1 MSENSRVKAV
11 VIRIVN
17 SWQNCAQHFLKR
29 RSHLNRAVPVF
40 EAEHKYRGKLMAE
53 KETRARQKAEELQR
67 KKIEAAVQAQRIEEE
82 RRTRELIEEAR
93 AKQMVAVELK
103 LRRQLNYRFNND
115 FLQAFSFYQSQCSEH
130 ITPDEFAKKRSRF
143 VQSWVR
149 KNLESELTVPDDEQA
164 AAIGTVEG
172 HVQVV
177 ARAGS
182 GKTTTLVQRAVF
194 LQKHC
199 GIAPDEMLL
208 LAFNKEAAGEMRG
221 RLQKHLGADA
231 PNALTFHSLAYGI
244 VNPSEEVIK
253 EVQRY
258 RLVQDIVE
266 AYLENAEHQRQL
278 RSLLMAHF
286 REDWERVF
294 NKSEVVKDKAF
305 ERFRRSLSYQGFDG
319 RTYKSRGEKL
329 IADFLFEH
337 NVAFKYEK
345 VFPFGY
351 KRSYRPDFTLEDHQL
366 VIEYFGLVGK
376 EDYDEQTEKK
386 KEYWQS
392 RNTHELLSYYP
403 HHAKDAHAFAQR
415 LKQDLEARGVNCTKL
430 SEDELWE
437 RIEEE
442 QKPVAKFTRLVDGF
456 ISRCYKQYL
465 TPQAL
470 AKRVSLH
477 KSSSSSE
484 EQFLP
489 LAQKLYTAYLEKLV
503 EEEKTDFDALLRR
516 AADCIKQSDTR
527 YATSYGNGDVKKL
540 KYLFI
545 DEYQD
550 FSKGFSEFIRALRS
564 QASDVKVF
572 CVGDDWQAINGF
584 AGSDLQYYKKF
595 TDHFEHAVRLGI
607 STNYRSTTSVVA
619 VGNELMSGSGLTGRA
634 VAHRKEAGQV
644 FVADLGAFAPSEAE
658 RKDFPYD
665 ILPPALVRII
675 AHFYKLS
682 VEQPMRAEDQ
692 GIVLLS
698 RKTSIS
704 GGYGSSSNQ
713 GNARGIDKLLLRLKE
728 VLPERMR
735 EHLFVD
741 TAHKYKGKQKHTVIV
756 VDAVARSYPLIHP
769 YSRFTAILGDT
780 LEETIAEERRL
791 FYVALTRAVEN
802 LVIITDSTEG
812 QESPFLEEIAGSLSC
827 LKLDLNSLLPLVPSV
842 VVKIENCESSIDT
855 RQIKDMLKV
864 ENYRFDKD
872 AKHPVKSF
880 WYKSFEPDL
889 VLESL
894 LEGSLWAQK
903 ADKVIVRSVDEQDQ
917 TIDAYRISKG
927 KLSRL
932 PS

>member
-1 MSENSRVKAV
+1 M
-11 VIRIVN
+11 
-17 SWQNCAQHFLKR
+17 
-29 RSHLNRAVPVF
+29 
-40 EAEHKYRGKLMAE
+40 
-53 KETRARQKAEELQR
+53 
-67 KKIEAAVQAQRIEEE
+67 
-82 RRTRELIEEAR
+82 
-93 AKQMVAVELK
+93 
-103 LRRQLNYRFNND
+103 
-115 FLQAFSFYQSQCSEH
+115 
-130 ITPDEFAKKRSRF
+130 PD
-143 VQSWVR
+143 
-149 KNLESELTVPDDEQA
+149 TEQA
-164 AAIGTVEG
+164 TAIATVNG
-172 HVQVV
+172 HVQVR

-199 GIAPDEMLL
+199 GVAPDEILL

-221 RLQKHLGADA
+221 RLQKHLGDDA

-253 EVQRY
+253 EVQRDK
-258 RLVQDIVE
+258 LVEGIVK

-278 RSLLMAHF
+278 RSMLMAHF

-294 NKSEVVKDKAF
+294 DKNEVVKDKAF
-305 ERFRRSLSYQGFDG
+305 ERFRRSLPYQGFDG

-345 VFPFGY
+345 VFPIGY
-351 KRSYRPDFTLEDHQL
+351 KRSYRPDFTLEDHKL

-376 EDYDEQTEKK
+376 KDYDEQTEKK

-403 HHAKDAHAFAQR
+403 HHIKDANAFAQR
-415 LKQDLEARGVNCTKL
+415 LKQDLEARGVDCTKL

-442 QKPVAKFTRLVDGF
+442 QKPAAKFTRLVDGF
-456 ISRCYKQYL
+456 ISRCCKQYL

-470 AKRVSLH
+470 AERVSLH
-477 KSSSSSE
+477 ESSSSSE
-484 EQFLP
+484 AQFLP

-516 AADCIKQSDTR
+516 AADCMTQSDTR
-527 YATSYGNGDVKKL
+527 YATSYGDGDVKKL

-564 QASDVKVF
+564 QTADVKVF

-584 AGSDLQYYKKF
+584 AGSDLQYYKEF
-595 TDHFEHAVRLGI
+595 VDHFEHAVRLDI
-607 STNYRSTTSVVA
+607 STNYRSVTSVIA
-619 VGNELMSGSGLTGRA
+619 VSNALMDGLGKHA
-634 VAHRKEAGQV
+634 VAHKKEMGQV
-644 FVADLGAFAPSEAE
+644 FIADLGAFAPSETE

-665 ILPPALVRII
+665 TLPPALARII
-675 AHFYKLS
+675 AHFYKFS
-682 VEQPMRAEDQ
+682 VERPERAEDQ

-698 RKTSIS
+698 RKNSVG
-704 GGYGSSSNQ
+704 GGYGSGSGSNQ
-713 GNARGIDKLLLRLKE
+713 SNARGIDKLLSRLKE

-735 EHLFVD
+735 EHISVD

-756 VDAVARSYPLIHP
+756 IDAVARSYPLIHP
-769 YSRFTAILGDT
+769 YSRFTTILGDT

-812 QESPFLEEIAGSLSC
+812 QESPFLDEITESLFC
-827 LKLDLNSLLPLVPSV
+827 LKLDLNNLPPLVPSV
-842 VVKIENCESSIDT
+842 VVKIENCESST
-855 RQIKDMLKV
+855 GTKRIKDMLKV
-864 ENYRFDKD
+864 ENYRFDRD

-889 VLESL
+889 ILESL
-894 LEGSLWAQK
+894 LEGSLWARK
-903 ADKVIVRSVDEQDQ
+903 ADKVIVRSVDEQDR

-927 KLSRL
+927 KLSRQ